1 MWQDVYREVASSA
14 QCNPPCYCLRCVF
27 VCVLQLRQQAVALQK
42 AAAASEGVQEELRR
56 QLDLGKQQCRE
67 LQKQLDAQMQDSNT
81 TLGQAQQRQQ
91 ELQQQLSEV
100 ARKHTQEVQQHRY
113 GFFQCLGRH
122 TQLCWCCVLPSFVST
137 AHPTVV
143 LILHGGNHQDWDACC
158 LVCCPI
164 CCA

>member
-1 MWQDVYREVASSA
+1 M
-14 QCNPPCYCLRCVF
+14 
-27 VCVLQLRQQAVALQK
+27 CVLQLRQQAVALQK

-113 GFFQCLGRH
+113 GFFQCL
-122 TQLCWCCVLPSFVST
+122 
-137 AHPTVV
+137 
-143 LILHGGNHQDWDACC
+143 
-158 LVCCPI
+158 
-164 CCA
+164 